1 MTYLEAINSVLRR
14 LREDQANTALE
25 SSYSAL
31 IGDLVNDAKRIV
43 EQSWNWSS
51 LRNDIVFNTVS
62 GTSEYSLTGAQMN
75 AVIKSAI
82 NMGSQ
87 SFMQYQSKQYFD
99 NLYYN
104 QTPAE
109 GLPQDYTFIGTDSSD
124 NLKIKLYPIPNSI
137 ETLRFAVTAPQADL
151 TADATKIKVPHN
163 PIVQLAY
170 AMALRERG
178 ETGGQSA
185 AEQFAVAST
194 ALSDAIAIDANRF
207 PEETTYM
214 VV

>member
-151 TADATKIKVPHN
+151 TADAIKIKVPHN

-185 AEQFAVAST
+185 AEQFAVAAT

>member
-62 GTSEYSLTGAQMN
+62 GTSEYSLTCAQMN

-87 SFMQYQSKQYFD
+87 YIMQYQSKQYFD

-109 GLPQDYTFIGTDSSD
+109 GLPTDF
-124 NLKIKLYPIPNSI
+124 KLLEN
-137 ETLRFAVTAPQADL
+137 T
-151 TADATKIKVPHN
+151 
-163 PIVQLAY
+163 
-170 AMALRERG
+170 
-178 ETGGQSA
+178 
-185 AEQFAVAST
+185 
-194 ALSDAIAIDANRF
+194 
-207 PEETTYM
+207 
-214 VV
+214 